1 MKMNIK
7 DIKPNPS
14 NPRTIKDAN
23 FKKLV
28 QSLNDLPVMTELRE
42 VILDENH
49 VIIGGNMR
57 YRAAIEA
64 KWSEISVK
72 VFTREDA
79 ERNNKLTK
87 QNKTYEEYVEEILV
101 KDNVSGGDWD
111 WDALAN
117 TYDAQQLSDWGLETP
132 ITNNENDEWADI
144 DDFEAS
150 DNSLK
155 LVIQFESEVDRQAFQ
170 EEYGI
175 QVRTKG
181 KTTWSTWWPYKERND
196 YSDAKIR

>member
-1 MKMNIK
+1 MKLKIT
-7 DIKPNPS
+7 DIKPNPD

-28 QSLNDLPVMTELRE
+28 QSLKDLPVMTELRE

-49 VIIGGNMR
+49 MIIGGNMR

-64 KWSEISVK
+64 GWSEIAVK

-79 ERNNKLTK
+79 ERNNKITGRTT
-87 QNKTYEEYVEEILV
+87 TYEEYVEEILI

-111 WDALAN
+111 WDLLAN
-117 TYDAQQLSDWGLETP
+117 EWNAQQLSDWGLNTP
-132 ITNNENDEWADI
+132 VTNENEEWADI
-144 DDFEAS
+144 DDFETS

-155 LVIQFESEVDRQAFQ
+155 LVIQFESEADRQAFE

-181 KTTWSTWWPYKERND
+181 KTTWSTWWPYKDRND
-196 YSDAKIR
+196 YSDAKIQ